1 MQSLTGSATS
11 PAEPI
16 GQDSVQ
22 AEPAAAPSSLI
33 ARLSRALKRAL
44 LRVRPVA
51 AGHAQPAPVAART
64 HTTIMPRHERR
75 PAEPSRAQHQMR
87 ADAARAAHRLQQ
99 PATGL
104 HAHHARGTVP
114 FADSN
119 RWMAVCDA
127 VAGWQQEM
135 VRRVGRYNGPL
146 LPNVNRPTEQGLA
159 LTATRMLLAMQQK
172 SRHLVLDSIPVM
184 RLPSALCNAEQLEV
198 LTVHDCDVFEWPA
211 SGGLPPNLTS
221 LHFSR
226 NRRMTA
232 IPGRMGQ
239 LQQLREL
246 VILDSPL
253 RALPTAVS
261 QLPRLERLVLQG
273 SDLRIVPVELGALQ
287 RLLTLTLANGRLLT
301 QLPNSLGQL
310 QQLRHL
316 SLRGNPVLPVLP
328 ETVGQLSVLES
339 LDLRDN
345 TGMAVLPRSL
355 GSLRRLRHL
364 DCSGMSA
371 LASLPAELGACT
383 SLRTLRLRDCV
394 TLRSLPATLG
404 GLKRLTHLDLRGC
417 LGLTDLPE
425 TLRSLPAACQIDVP
439 PHLLE
444 RLAERRR
451 TITAPA
457 VPLPNPGEG
466 ADWVHLLQNWRTRL
480 GLYDAEY
487 GSDAFRIWVERSANA
502 AMSDEVRSR
511 RDGRRLGFLVDGL
524 CNSATLRCLVFQR
537 AHERYALGHLDDEG
551 LPLHELMALLTEECV
566 RSGPSFADRAATLM
580 RHEAWSSLLEGT
592 TGTEFIGE
600 AVEVLAD
607 TLPQI
612 YADRH
617 GMPVEQQESEGS
629 APVQR
634 HTAVA
639 QAWLHATP
647 TLH

>member
-1 MQSLTGSATS
+1 MQSLTGIATS
-11 PAEPI
+11 PSDPTAQEPA
-16 GQDSVQ
+16 Q
-22 AEPAAAPSSLI
+22 AEPAAAPSSLV
-33 ARLSRALKRAL
+33 ARLSRALRRAL
-44 LRVRPVA
+44 RRVRPVP
-51 AGHAQPAPVAART
+51 AGHANPAPVAARA

-75 PAEPSRAQHQMR
+75 PAAEPSRAQHQMR
-87 ADAARAAHRLQQ
+87 ADAARAAQRLQQ
-99 PATGL
+99 PAGGL

-114 FADSN
+114 FADGN

-135 VRRVGRYNGPL
+135 VRRVSRYSGPL
-146 LPNVNRPTEQGLA
+146 LPDANRPTEQGLA
-159 LTATRMLLAMQQK
+159 LAATRMLLAMQQK

-184 RLPSALCNAEQLEV
+184 RLPSALCNAEQVEV

-211 SGGLPPNLTS
+211 SGGLPPNLCS

-226 NRRMTA
+226 NRRLTA

-261 QLPRLERLVLQG
+261 QLPQLERLVLQG

-287 RLLTLTLANGRLLT
+287 RLQTLTLASSRLLT
-301 QLPNSLGQL
+301 QLPTSLGQL
-310 QQLRHL
+310 QRLRQLN
-316 SLRGNPVLPVLP
+316 LRGNPVLPALP

-339 LDLRDN
+339 LDLREN
-345 TGMAVLPRSL
+345 TGMTTLPRSL

-364 DCSGMSA
+364 DCSGMTA
-371 LASLPAELGACT
+371 LTALPADLGACT

-394 TLRSLPATLG
+394 ALRTLPATLG

-417 LGLTDLPE
+417 VGLTDLPE
-425 TLRSLPAACQIDVP
+425 ALRSLPATCRIDVP
-439 PHLLE
+439 PHLAE
-444 RLAERRR
+444 RLVQRRR
-451 TITAPA
+451 TVAQAPS

-466 ADWVHLLQNWRTRL
+466 ADWGRLLQNWRTRL
-480 GLYDAEY
+480 GLYDTEY

-502 AMSDEVRSR
+502 AMPDEVRSR
-511 RDGRRLGFLVDGL
+511 RDARRLGFLVDGL

-551 LPLHELMALLTEECV
+551 LAIPELMALLTEECV
-566 RSGPSFADRAATLM
+566 RNGPSFADRAATLM
-580 RHEAWSSLLEGT
+580 RHEAWSSLLEGA
-592 TGTEFIGE
+592 TGNDFIGE

-617 GMPVEQQESEGS
+617 SMPIDGDTVL
-629 APVQR
+629 PVQR
-634 HTAVA
+634 QAAAA
-639 QAWLHATP
+639 QVWLPATP
-647 TLH
+647 TIH